1 MGVRPDPGS
10 YDRRVQ
16 PKDPTAAA
24 AALKLFAWAYAHG
37 AKMAEELDYVPMP
50 ASVVTSDRRGMRDN
64 KRTWE
69 TLDAVIQHSTP
80 PVQTGRERTYPYKL
94 AARHISGLAPHIRRM
109 GHGLGDLFAHARP

>member
-1 MGVRPDPGS
+1 MRVGHLPGMDLQIGETRMGHT
-10 YDRRVQ
+10 RRA
-16 PKDPTAAA
+16 T
-24 AALKLFAWAYAHG
+24 LKL
-37 AKMAEELDYVPMP
+37 KPLR
-50 ASVVTSDRRGMRDN
+50 DRLGMRDN